1 MPVFNVF
8 EQTNVRRK
16 KNKPFSEGATAGVA
30 KISSRGG
37 KSREELKTL
46 GERNGWTQRELT
58 MREIRQ
64 QMSADEVVWHEVF
77 NKENFDKAV
86 ERDAVAKERK
96 DINAQWDARKL
107 WMDHTKPTPEQ
118 AEAILA
124 ALERFKQT
132 YPQFIQSRA
141 ENEIILLGLRDK
153 NMAVTF
159 ENLVESFEDCAMKG
173 LVHLN
178 PSAIALGSQT
188 DVSGD
193 ELLHHQNFHKLVLPQ
208 KRVSDVDRLS
218 ADEYLER
225 NKDVLAD
232 KRVPPIIAARNA
244 KAAST
249 AAHFQQADRGTA
261 KSGSTSVTEYSHE
274 QHGVPPSSEKYSFQ
288 RLINSLSAE
297 DFARRVKEDAQ
308 FAAAIDKLNNGNK

>member
-1 MPVFNVF
+1 MPVFNSYIA
-8 EQTNVRRK
+8 TRKTSRRQNQDSSAGAAK
-16 KNKPFSEGATAGVA
+16 VPRVGVNKSDLEAQG
-30 KISSRGG
+30 IQ
-37 KSREELKTL
+37 
-46 GERNGWTQRELT
+46 NGWTAGPLAYNQVRE
-58 MREIRQ
+58 
-64 QMSADEVVWHEVF
+64 MSSSELRWHEIY
-77 NKENFDKAV
+77 NATNLENAL
-86 ERDAVAKERK
+86 ALPGIAKERK
-96 DINAQWDARKL
+96 NINAQWAAKSL
-107 WMDHTKPTPEQ
+107 WDDRTQPTPEQ
-118 AEAILA
+118 ADAIVS
-124 ALERFKQT
+124 ALERFRQT
-132 YPQFIQSRA
+132 YPQFIPSRA
-141 ENEIILLGLRDK
+141 ENSALLEWLKDR
-153 NMAVTF
+153 NLHVTF
-159 ENLVESFEDCAMKG
+159 ENLQMSFEDCALKG

-297 DFARRVKEDAQ
+297 DFARRVKEDPQ